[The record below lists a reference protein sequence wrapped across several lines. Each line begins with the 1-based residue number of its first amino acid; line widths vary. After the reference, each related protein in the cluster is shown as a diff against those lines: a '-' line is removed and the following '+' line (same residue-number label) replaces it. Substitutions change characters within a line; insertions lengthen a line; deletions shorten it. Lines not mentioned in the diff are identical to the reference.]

1 MNILANNFKKIKLG
15 KKNIFII
22 EDNEIYAKSLKTF
35 IEARFPNVKTV
46 KIFPIGEMCLLEMH
60 HNPSIVIVDYFLN
73 SKYGQ
78 AENGLEIIKRIKEL
92 KPLTNIIV
100 LSAQENFNV
109 ALEAIKRHDCNY
121 VEKNQDAFKKVEQLI
136 NEIFNRLTA
145 SAFWLW
151 N

>member
-1 MNILANNFKKIKLG
+1 
-15 KKNIFII
+15 
-22 EDNEIYAKSLKTF
+22 
-35 IEARFPNVKTV
+35 
-46 KIFPIGEMCLLEMH
+46 MCLLEMH

-121 VEKNQDAFKKVEQLI
+121 VEKNQEAFKKVEQLI